1 MSICLWVIVLTR
13 DHGQSVD
20 LVEQII
26 WRVYCQV
33 FFASYHQRTLQQV
46 NIWFCKLEDFLP
58 KWFCELGIMIS
69 FGSTFAQDF
78 WILTCSRVMWL
89 AFPTRNYRMLAYLHS
104 YIILFHLRY
113 MVSTPDTDDM
123 CAVFCISP
131 YFEMV
136 CVFLCVMMSYGS
148 WILLHYSESAAVS
161 TNFNHITTSW
171 LTSDSRI
178 PLILTPYIYIPNSCN
193 SSIVWFL
200 LTS

>member
-33 FFASYHQRTLQQV
+33 FFASYHQRMLQQV

-58 KWFCELGIMIS
+58 KWYSELGIMIS

-113 MVSTPDTDDM
+113 MVSTPDIWWHVCSLLYFTIFWDGVCLSLCDD
-123 CAVFCISP
+123 VI
-131 YFEMV
+131 
-136 CVFLCVMMSYGS
+136 
-148 WILLHYSESAAVS
+148 WILDSSPLFWISCCIHIFQPHYHLL
-161 TNFNHITTSW
+161 THQWLQNTSHP
-171 LTSDSRI
+171 DS
-178 PLILTPYIYIPNSCN
+178 LYIYS
-193 SSIVWFL
+193 
-200 LTS
+200 